1 MGKVI
6 SADGTAIAFERLG
19 DGPPV
24 VVVGGALCD
33 QTSTRPTAEAL
44 AWHFTV
50 LNYDRRGR
58 GNSEDTAPY
67 AVEREIED
75 IAALIAEAGGAAAV
89 YGHSSG
95 AGLALRAAAHGLP
108 VTRLVL
114 HEPPYNPDD
123 DVLRREARRWAETIT
138 ALLAAGRRS
147 DAVESFMKLTGVPP
161 EEVRQMRG
169 EPWWPAMEARAHTLR
184 YDSEVMGDAQGG
196 TLPPELPGAVPV
208 PTLVLTGG
216 ESPAWMIDTNRRL
229 AEALPRG
236 RHQVLPGEEHV
247 VPPEVLTPVLVE
259 FLADR

>member
-1 MGKVI
+1 MSKVI
-6 SADGTAIAFERLG
+6 STDGTAIAFERLG

-33 QTSTRPTAEAL
+33 QASTRPTAEAL

-58 GNSEDTAPY
+58 GDSGDTTPY

-75 IAALIAEAGGAAAV
+75 LAALIDEAGGAASV

-123 DVLRREARRWAETIT
+123 DHLRREARQWAETIT
-138 ALLAAGRRS
+138 ALLDAGRRD
-147 DAVESFMKLTGVPP
+147 DAVQSFMALTGVPRT
-161 EEVRQMRG
+161 EIRHMRA

-184 YDSEVMGDAQGG
+184 YDSEVMGDTEGG
-196 TLPPELPGAVPV
+196 TLPPGLPGRVPV
-208 PTLVLTGG
+208 PTLVLSGG
-216 ESPAWMIDTNRRL
+216 TSPPWMIDTNRRL

-236 RHQVLPGEEHV
+236 RHQVMAGEEHV
-247 VPPEVLTPVLVE
+247 VPPEVLVPVLVE
-259 FLADR
+259 FLTGR